1 MLTQPTDGRLPTTD
15 VEYRNM
21 ISALRRLGHIIEHS
35 RDNIATG
42 IRVGKGSGKS
52 HSYVVEEL
60 PSNNNFET
68 SYPQWYVTP
77 PTPSW
82 NDWQNPTWNEQAW
95 LGHDTPGRSD
105 WTPSQPSSGSGW
117 NLSEW
122 ADMYPTIQEAD
133 SGTDTDTVSSVGDT

>member
-1 MLTQPTDGRLPTTD
+1 
-15 VEYRNM
+15 M

-60 PSNNNFET
+60 PSNNNYET
-68 SYPQWYVTP
+68 SHPQWHVTP

-82 NDWQNPTWNEQAW
+82 NDWQEQAW
-95 LGHDTPGRSD
+95 LGHDTNPGHSD
-105 WTPSQPSSGSGW
+105 WTPSQPSSSTGGW
-117 NLSEW
+117 NLSER

-133 SGTDTDTVSSVGDT
+133 SGTDTDTVSSVGDTWYDYSDITPGAND